1 MLYGSI
7 NPVPTCQFG
16 SKIIY
21 SRSTYLFMHCLF
33 FKHIFFKV
41 LMKEDLF
48 AVLCG
53 AGNTRYQLFYCVIS
67 SFTGHGCIS
76 DLACDS
82 CFFHQFSLSD
92 RKSFQPLSR
101 KLMKNLYSA
110 WSCSTVL
117 VTWHTYSRKPHLI
130 RN

>member
-1 MLYGSI
+1 MGQSI
-7 NPVPTCQFG
+7 QYLPVNLVPRLFIQYLFVHCIDYSLNISISRFPW
-16 SKIIY
+16 KKIY
-21 SRSTYLFMHCLF
+21 SQCYVAQGTQGINF
-33 FKHIFFKV
+33 FIV
-41 LMKEDLF
+41 L
-48 AVLCG
+48 
-53 AGNTRYQLFYCVIS
+53 YQVSLAIS
-67 SFTGHGCIS
+67 SGCIS

-110 WSCSTVL
+110 WSCSTIL